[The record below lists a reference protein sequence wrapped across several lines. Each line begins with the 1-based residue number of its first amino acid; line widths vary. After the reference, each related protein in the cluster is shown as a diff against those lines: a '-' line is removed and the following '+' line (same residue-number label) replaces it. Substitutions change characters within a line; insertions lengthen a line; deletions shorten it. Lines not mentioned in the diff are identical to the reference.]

1 VLPLEREDITSRTVN
16 SGISYGTTSKTRGSQ
31 KDDPRSRIQIPQ
43 PLYRMNEHLSSPIAF
58 SQNTHISAND
68 IATSLLNPL
77 KNSGLTLSPLLLPFD
92 TTAQS
97 QRTIM
102 PGQHTTNANS
112 TFSTM
117 HSNTSTNTSQ
127 RDNLISQQPST
138 QVTFQPPL
146 ISDTEFLQLNN
157 DNAITGIPDCYI

>member
-1 VLPLEREDITSRTVN
+1 
-16 SGISYGTTSKTRGSQ
+16 
-31 KDDPRSRIQIPQ
+31 
-43 PLYRMNEHLSSPIAF
+43 MNEHLSSSIAF

-68 IATSLLNPL
+68 IATSLLNQL
-77 KNSGLTLSPLLLPFD
+77 NNSGLTLSPLLLPFD
-92 TTAQS
+92 TTAES
-97 QRTIM
+97 QRTIIR
-102 PGQHTTNANS
+102 GQHTTNANS

-127 RDNLISQQPST
+127 RDNLISQPST

>member
-1 VLPLEREDITSRTVN
+1 MEEQARHGAHKKTTLGPRFKSRN
-16 SGISYGTTSKTRGSQ
+16 HYIEW
-31 KDDPRSRIQIPQ
+31 
-43 PLYRMNEHLSSPIAF
+43 MNTLSSPVAF

-68 IATSLLNPL
+68 IATSLLNQL

-117 HSNTSTNTSQ
+117 HSNTSTNTFQ
-127 RDNLISQQPST
+127 RDNLISQPST

-146 ISDTEFLQLNN
+146 ISDTECLQLNN
-157 DNAITGIPDCYI
+157 DNADCYIWSVPLLKNSIPLGLM